1 MATEYYDVVNDL
13 IGEETTILNLTRP
26 YLQVRDNECHTLN
39 AVEYTLKLLENHAA
53 DRSIVVPAM
62 ILHDVGWSKVPR
74 DIISKASR
82 PNPDK
87 NLVRIHE
94 LHSVEIAASIL
105 GNVGYGHGRSTKIIE
120 IIDGH
125 DTREGA
131 LSTNDKIVRDSDKLT
146 RCAKNFWFWTRQLPM
161 EPTTLA
167 DTIEGLIDDWFFL
180 DKSKE
185 FARIELSRRREEALQ
200 WPGMED

>member
-39 AVEYTLKLLENHAA
+39 AVEFTLKLLENHAA

-62 ILHDVGWSKVPR
+62 ILHDVGWSKVPQ
-74 DIISKASR
+74 DIISRACR

-94 LHSVEIAASIL
+94 LQSIEIATSIL
-105 GNVGYGHGRSTKIIE
+105 GNVGLDHGRSAKIIE

-131 LSTNDKIVRDSDKLT
+131 HSTNDKIVRDSDKLT
-146 RCAKNFWFWTRQLPM
+146 RCAKNFWFWTRELPM

-167 DTIEGLIDDWFFL
+167 DTIEGLINNWFFL
-180 DKSKE
+180 EASKE
-185 FARIELSRRREEALQ
+185 FARKELAQRR
-200 WPGMED
+200 MEGHESFR